1 MRYCSQCG
9 SKLAYRIPDDD
20 DRARFIC
27 DACQTIHYQNPKLV
41 VGCIPTWKDRIL
53 LCRRSIEPRYGKWT
67 IPAGFFEQGE
77 TVEAGAKRE
86 LHEEAGATVEFLE
99 PYALYNLPFISQVYL
114 IFRGPLKDKNFR
126 SGHESLETLLF
137 KEHEIP
143 WNDLAFTVVRKV
155 LYRYYRD
162 FLKGVFPFYTDDIL
176 SNGVQSKQPT
186 TSQKNKK

>member
-1 MRYCSQCG
+1 MKYCNQCG
-9 SKLAYRIPDDD
+9 SNLAYRIPEGD
-20 DRARFIC
+20 DRSRFIC

-41 VGCIPTWKDRIL
+41 VGCIPVWKDRIL

-67 IPAGFFEQGE
+67 IPAGFFEQNE

-86 LHEEAGATVEFLE
+86 LCEEARASVEFLE

-126 SGHESLETLLF
+126 AGYESLETLLF

-143 WNDLAFTVVRKV
+143 WDDLAFTVVSEV
-155 LYRYYRD
+155 LRRYYKD
-162 FLKGVFPFYTDDIL
+162 ILKGVFPFYMGDIL
-176 SNGVQSKQPT
+176 PDAIKSI
-186 TSQKNKK
+186 